1 MKHVMYNSNID
12 FRDLLLYAKGRYN
25 IRVFLFLFVT
35 SFTALSC
42 LPMDV
47 LIRNNELI
55 SNLVSS
61 LVITLM
67 GGCVSKEVC
76 RKYAKIKLSM
86 ISKLLKEEDVH
97 ISEEDLE
104 NAVSS
109 NIDILEERISLNNE
123 AIDYFL
129 VLDRN
134 KQIKILESIKM
145 DLYLAKGRTIDRSLY
160 VLDDSEIRNVV
171 IPEEEVKKL
180 RLGGNYEK
188 GKLQRKI
195 K

>member
-109 NIDILEERISLNNE
+109 NISLNNE

-180 RLGGNYEK
+180 RLGENYDK